1 MRYSFFIIS
10 LFLSVFLC
18 GCDQGTQI
26 LEPVMQKPGPQ
37 EPEKPNE
44 IGIIS
49 IIDTIDTIDTF
60 NKEKMH
66 KEDDC
71 QVVKALI
78 KEITALEGILC
89 VSADMDYVDMLS
101 ECQESEN
108 SQQRSPIL
116 KKLAERLTALKGMES
131 QCHTPVF
138 AMGARVI
145 VKNTIHLGLIIRDA
159 PDGNQ
164 IGGMFDGE
172 TGTLLSDGE
181 TARGLVWYEIEWDK
195 PVKNPKSGCG
205 DRDVCIGWSVAIVE
219 NGTEILELIE

>member
-1 MRYSFFIIS
+1 MRYSFFIVS

-26 LEPVMQKPGPQ
+26 LEPVMQKPVPQ
-37 EPEKPNE
+37 EPESPNE

-49 IIDTIDTIDTF
+49 VIDIIDTF
-60 NKEKMH
+60 NRESIDKEQ
-66 KEDDC
+66 DC
-71 QVVKALI
+71 QFAKALI

-101 ECQESEN
+101 ECHESEN
-108 SQQRSPIL
+108 SQQRSQIL
-116 KKLAERLTALKGMES
+116 KKLTERLTALKGMES
-131 QCHTPVF
+131 QCNTSVF
-138 AMGARVI
+138 GEGARVI

-195 PVKNPKSGCG
+195 PVKNPESGCG
-205 DRDVCIGWSVAIVE
+205 DRDVCIGWSVAVVE
-219 NGTEILELIE
+219 NGTEILELID